1 MIQALQGLEEKQVEV
16 LEVKVGRDQWPSQ
29 KFNEAFQ
36 PGRI

>member
-16 LEVKVGRDQWPSQ
+16 LEVKVERDQWPSQ

-36 PGRI
+36 LKRI